1 MPAPDPHER
10 FQRMAAWQSGRRDDA
25 WAEKL
30 RKSLVLRQTVLAL
43 RKSAAADGP
52 RKYPDERL

>member
-1 MPAPDPHER
+1 
-10 FQRMAAWQSGRRDDA
+10 MAAWQSGRRDDA